1 MGEKEK
7 QKNVLKTIFL
17 ILNAVKIMFE
27 HFEHKADIGIR
38 GKGHTLGE
46 AFEECALALTE
57 VLADSSRIQPK
68 KSHVI
73 SLEATDNGALLV
85 SFLNELLFLKDS
97 KKMVYSKFRVR
108 LGKENK
114 VNDQAK
120 QGFAGVAKPGVL
132 QQKGNVREV
141 VTLKAT
147 LFGEKIN
154 PNKHT
159 LKTDAKAA
167 TYSELFAG
175 EKNKEFIAQCVID
188 V

>member
-1 MGEKEK
+1 MH
-7 QKNVLKTIFL
+7 
-17 ILNAVKIMFE
+17 E

-38 GKGHTLGE
+38 GRGHTLSQ
-46 AFEECALALTE
+46 AFEECALALTQI
-57 VLADSSRIQPK
+57 LADTNLIQPK

-73 SLEATDNGALLV
+73 SLEGTDNGALLV
-85 SFLNELLFLKDS
+85 SFLNELLFIKDK
-97 KKMVYSKFRVR
+97 KKMIYSKFRVK

-114 VNDQAK
+114 VDE
-120 QGFAGVAKPGVL
+120 
-132 QQKGNVREV
+132 KGKVTEV

-154 PNKHT
+154 PNKHA
-159 LKTDAKAA
+159 LRTDAKAA

-175 EKNKEFIAQCVID
+175 EKNGEFIAQCIVD